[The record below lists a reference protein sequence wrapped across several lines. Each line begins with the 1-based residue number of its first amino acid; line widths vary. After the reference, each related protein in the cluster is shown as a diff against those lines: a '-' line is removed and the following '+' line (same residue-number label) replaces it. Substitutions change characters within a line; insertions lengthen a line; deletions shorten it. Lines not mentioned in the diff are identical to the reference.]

1 MRGWNHVIPLDP
13 AADLP
18 LFLQISRS
26 IIDGI
31 RQGQL
36 TPGNRLPGTRAL
48 ASALGVNRNTVLAA
62 FDELRAEGW
71 VTATNGGGTFV
82 SHDLPIRV
90 QPQFATHRAGLAAQA
105 GYTLAP
111 PLRSDPPPSFPPG
124 TLWLAKG
131 QPDLRLLPIHELTRS
146 YRRALSHHG
155 HSLLTFGDPRGHLR
169 LRNALASML
178 ETARGIAASAESI
191 LVTRGSQMA
200 LDLVAR
206 SLVNPGDAVAVES
219 LGHPPAWS
227 ALKLAGARLLAV
239 PVDEHG
245 MDVDAFASMAERE
258 RIRAVL
264 VTPHHQFPTTVVMP
278 AARRLKLL
286 DIARRHRIAV
296 IEDDYDHEFHYSG
309 RPLLPLASGD
319 RSGTVIYVGTLSKI
333 LAPGFR
339 MGFISAPAPVIERLA
354 SLRVA
359 LDLQGDL
366 AMEYAIADLFESG
379 ELGRHVRRMRQIY
392 QARRDTLVAAI
403 RRNLGGALECDV
415 PSGGMALWTRVSD
428 DIDADAWAREALRHG
443 VAIRGG
449 RMYDL
454 EDRYQPNFRLGF
466 SYHDEHELTEAVHRL
481 AVALKEIRRNVA

>member
-1 MRGWNHVIPLDP
+1 MRTWNHVIPLDP

-31 RQGQL
+31 RKGQL
-36 TPGNRLPGTRAL
+36 RPWDRLPGTRAL
-48 ASALGVNRNTVLAA
+48 AASLGVNRNTVLAA

-82 SHDLPIRV
+82 SHDLPIRI
-90 QPQFATHRAGLAAQA
+90 QPQLPTHRTGMAAQA
-105 GYTLAP
+105 GYALAP
-111 PLRSDPPPSFPPG
+111 PLRIDLPPSFPPG

-146 YRRALSHHG
+146 YRRALSQQG
-155 HSLLTFGDPRGHLR
+155 RSLLTFGDPRGHLR

-227 ALKLAGARLLAV
+227 AFKLAGARLVAV
-239 PVDEHG
+239 SVDEHG
-245 MDVDAFASMAERE
+245 MDVDAFESMAEQE
-258 RIRAVL
+258 RIRAVV

-286 DIARRHRIAV
+286 EIARRHRIAI

-319 RSGTVIYVGTLSKI
+319 LSGTVIYIGTLSKI

-366 AMEYAIADLFESG
+366 AMEYAIAGLFESG
-379 ELGRHVRRMRQIY
+379 ELGRHVRRMRRIY
-392 QARRDTLVAAI
+392 QARRDALVAAI
-403 RRNLGGALECDV
+403 RRDLGEVLECNV
-415 PSGGMALWTRVSD
+415 PSGGMALWTRVTD
-428 DIDADAWAREALRHG
+428 EVDADAWAREALRHG

-454 EDRYQPNFRLGF
+454 ENRYQPNLRLGF
-466 SYHDEHELTEAVHRL
+466 SYHDEQELCEAVRRM
-481 AVALKEIRRNVA
+481 ATALKDVRRNVA